1 MIKEPLTN
9 DDIKTAAYKYA
20 GDVCRK
26 RTASNMAYSVM
37 DFMDAA
43 QWRINSVWHD
53 CDDRTAATN
62 NKGEVVLLL
71 ENGKLVEYED
81 NWEEYYSPVLKWAY
95 KKDLLPNNK
104 E

>member
-1 MIKEPLTN
+1 MINGPLTQE
-9 DDIKTAAYKYA
+9 DIEKEIRSRLDEPDNQWDSIFNSGFSRGFSAAA
-20 GDVCRK
+20 E
-26 RTASNMAYSVM
+26 
-37 DFMDAA
+37 
-43 QWRINSVWHD
+43 WRINSVWHD
-53 CDDRTAATN
+53 CNDRSAATN
-62 NKGEVVLLL
+62 NKDEVVLLL

>member
-26 RTASNMAYSVM
+26 RTAGNMAYSVM
-37 DFMDAA
+37 DFMEAA

-53 CDDRTAATN
+53 CDDRSAATN
-62 NKGEVVLLL
+62 NKYEVVLLL
-71 ENGKLVEYED
+71 ENGKIVEYED
-81 NWEEYYSPVLKWAY
+81 NWEECCSLVKKWAY
-95 KKDLLPNNK
+95 KKDLLPNK
-104 E
+104 ED